1 MKKAKSLLRVSESV
15 EQIRWRLQYG
25 AASQDKSPIDNQIVV
40 SNDKSLEGTNVEDTL
55 ILNSIM
61 ERGTG
66 KKIIHAKAESSTFG
80 HNFGLMEKSRDYY
93 IYAFMNERK
102 VFTSTFFVVWRCCL
116 PIRERK

>member
-25 AASQDKSPIDNQIVV
+25 AASQDKSLIDNQIVV
-40 SNDKSLEGTNVEDTL
+40 SNDKSLERT
-55 ILNSIM
+55 
-61 ERGTG
+61 
-66 KKIIHAKAESSTFG
+66 KAESSTFG

-102 VFTSTFFVVWRCCL
+102 VFTSTFSVVWTVLLAYVLLLIIVNMLMQRAEKL
-116 PIRERK
+116 YQKNQLAM